1 MPRSPEHKKTR
12 PTPSLGPL
20 GAILQFPGSD
30 SLFCEDF
37 CFWFFPHKF
46 WHFCLGMHLNLPDSA
61 QKKFWRPNFLKI
73 LTFYFVKLKPL
84 ALTRRVKKSTLLH
97 TQCYIWHQNM
107 KQNFIS
113 DLLIPFF
120 FRPGASK
127 GFWSH
132 FSIFFPRFLHFLP
145 FLSPQKPPSVFPYT
159 RCTKNFLPPPLD
171 TLGVLRDT

>member
-1 MPRSPEHKKTR
+1 
-12 PTPSLGPL
+12 
-20 GAILQFPGSD
+20 
-30 SLFCEDF
+30 
-37 CFWFFPHKF
+37 
-46 WHFCLGMHLNLPDSA
+46 MHLNLPDSA

-73 LTFYFVKLKPL
+73 LTFYLVKSKPL

-171 TLGVLRDT
+171 TLGVLRDTPLGSLGNRAHCNFLVDAEEVAFHVNIGSFMASWCLLWRAPVAYRPP

>member
-1 MPRSPEHKKTR
+1 
-12 PTPSLGPL
+12 
-20 GAILQFPGSD
+20 
-30 SLFCEDF
+30 
-37 CFWFFPHKF
+37 
-46 WHFCLGMHLNLPDSA
+46 MHLNLPDSA

-73 LTFYFVKLKPL
+73 LTFYLVKLKPL

-132 FSIFFPRFLHFLP
+132 FSIFFLDFCIFYRFCRRKSRQVYSHTPGALKKFAPTTTRRCSGSTQSKAQFHQ
-145 FLSPQKPPSVFPYT
+145 SPPWPHLVGG
-159 RCTKNFLPPPLD
+159 LD
-171 TLGVLRDT
+171 HSWLEWSHILIAWKVLYCEKAMCSGL